1 MCGLSGCG
9 YPHVR
14 LVMHVLNCSRHATAR
29 PKSSRHVDE
38 LRDERA
44 YRTVAGPGDRGAVGK
59 HKASS
64 ALTLCPPRCFLK
76 LSVGESQLSRAD
88 YARPTGRKVP

>member
-1 MCGLSGCG
+1 MVNGCLPNWHLWVADKEARGPADIWGNGPLAASSPDPTGCG

-14 LVMHVLNCSRHATAR
+14 LVMHVLNYARHATAR

-44 YRTVAGPGDRGAVGK
+44 QRTAAGPAQ
-59 HKASS
+59 APSS
-64 ALTLCPPRCFLK
+64 
-76 LSVGESQLSRAD
+76 S
-88 YARPTGRKVP
+88 